1 MKNEQF
7 RIKFYNSF
15 FHLYNKEA
23 FMIHSVKDFVD
34 KKMNNKLICFNNV
47 LDDYLFFYDIKKDSF
62 CATKRN
68 KKHIEDDHVFLD
80 DYKSKKKK
88 YILRIEI

>member
-1 MKNEQF
+1 
-7 RIKFYNSF
+7 
-15 FHLYNKEA
+15 
-23 FMIHSVKDFVD
+23 MIHSVKDFVD

-68 KKHIEDDHVFLD
+68 KKQNNISRNKRCV
-80 DYKSKKKK
+80 
-88 YILRIEI
+88 